1 MDNGVKTCCICGKTF
16 EGWGNNPDPITDKDG
31 NLFPESA
38 RCCDECNNEYVI
50 PARLIEI
57 YKGEG

>member
-1 MDNGVKTCCICGKTF
+1 MDEREYICCICGK
-16 EGWGNNPDPITDKDG
+16 ECKGWGNNPDPVVTEDG
-31 NLFPESA
+31 AL
-38 RCCDECNNEYVI
+38 CCDECNASVVI